1 MEHNESSAIDMSFSQ
16 IKDYLG
22 EWYYDAHFSTI
33 EKPAGYDTAKK
44 FCILREERTGEE
56 VFVWMT
62 DIGTPITEDTM
73 VSTAGIVGDEL
84 RGLIEQCYHLDKQIK
99 ANETQNTQTAIQ
111 KGE

>member
-1 MEHNESSAIDMSFSQ
+1 MEHNESSAINMSYSK
-16 IKDYLG
+16 IKEYLG

-44 FCILREERTGEE
+44 FCILKEEQTGEE

-62 DIGTPITEDTM
+62 DIGEPLTEETI

-84 RGLIEQCYHLDKQIK
+84 RGLIEQCYHLDAQIK
-99 ANETQNTQTAIQ
+99 ANESTNANQSKQ